1 MNWLT
6 EMITGMIGDWITD
19 IVDVF
24 FGVIET
30 IFDSAETWVSAAQV
44 EQGMAVTL
52 SIANVFVGLLICK
65 HILDTYILE
74 TNGDHDTDPLQIIVN
89 CSISVAIINTG
100 GLFCNLFLT
109 YAEILT
115 NTLIEKI
122 AVRFDDIGEAI
133 LGLLTLASP
142 IATVLLMV
150 YVIMLIIFLFRA
162 ILRGAE
168 LALMKILF
176 PIFACDYVT
185 QSRERWNAFLMSFL
199 IVIFGYSIQL
209 FAFRLSVISFLQGS
223 LENQLY
229 GIGFLWMAI
238 TTPKWLEKFVYKSG
252 LGQKVGHGAT
262 SAMYV
267 LPRFIGR

>member
-6 EMITGMIGDWITD
+6 EMVTGMIGDWITD

-30 IFDSAETWVSAAQV
+30 IFDSAETWLNASEVGL
-44 EQGMAVTL
+44 GMTVTL
-52 SIANVFVGLLICK
+52 SVANVLVGLLVCK

-74 TNGDHDTDPLQIIVN
+74 TNGDHDVDPLQVFVN
-89 CSISVAIINTG
+89 YSISIAMINTG
-100 GLFCNLFLT
+100 GLFCKIFLT
-109 YAEILT
+109 YAKTLT
-115 NTLIEKI
+115 DALITGI
-122 AVRFDDIGEAI
+122 PVRFDDIGEAI
-133 LGLLTLASP
+133 LDLLKLASP
-142 IATVLLMV
+142 ITTVLLMV

-185 QSRERWNAFLMSFL
+185 QSRERWNAFLMSFFV
-199 IVIFGYSIQL
+199 VIFGYSIQL
-209 FAFRLSVISFLQGS
+209 FAFRLSVISFLRGS
-223 LENQLY
+223 LVNQLY

-267 LPRFIGR
+267 MPRFIGR